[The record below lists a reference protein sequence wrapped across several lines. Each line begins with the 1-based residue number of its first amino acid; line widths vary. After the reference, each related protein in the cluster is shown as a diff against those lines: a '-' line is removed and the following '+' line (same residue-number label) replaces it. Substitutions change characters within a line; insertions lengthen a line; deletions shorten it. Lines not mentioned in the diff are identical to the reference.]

1 MGGRTRRHHAQG
13 YEPHGRTGG
22 GRMSGT
28 GSPPSRTEESRE
40 VDAWF
45 DRLPPDQREALQ
57 ALRQRIRELVPEA
70 GERISYRVP
79 TFVLEGPLV
88 ALNASKSGLSLITMR
103 PDLLASLRGAL
114 GGVSWS
120 GSTLR
125 FQPDR
130 PLPDD
135 VLREVIEARVQQNRR
150 GE

>member
-1 MGGRTRRHHAQG
+1 
-13 YEPHGRTGG
+13 
-22 GRMSGT
+22 MSAAA
-28 GSPPSRTEESRE
+28 GSSPSRTDEVRE

-45 DRLPPDQREALQ
+45 DRLPPDQRAGLL
-57 ALRQRIRELVPEA
+57 ALRQRIHELVPEA
-70 GERISYRVP
+70 TERIAYRVP
-79 TFVLEGPLV
+79 TFVLKGPLV

-103 PDLLASLRGAL
+103 PDLLTAMRGAL

-135 VLREVIEARVQQNRR
+135 VLKAVVEARVDQNRR